1 MKLNQKFKMQ
11 KTVIITG
18 TSGLLGKSL
27 VSSFIKNG
35 YFVLGLDKIDKIKNQ
50 ENFLYLKCDIS
61 NENNIM
67 KTFKIIR
74 KKKFNV
80 VTLVNNAA
88 IDHKVEGKKGFNFTT
103 YKLSDWKKVMS
114 INIDAMFLVS
124 KYSCKIFE
132 KNNFGNIINV
142 SSTYGIVAPDNSIY
156 KSLGK
161 FKKSIDYP
169 TSKSAVIGFTKSL
182 ASYYVNKK
190 IRVNCICPGG
200 IYDNQD
206 KNFIK
211 NYSKKTILGRMANV
225 EEISNAINYLASDE
239 SSYMTGST
247 LIVDGGWSII

>member
-211 NYSKKTILGRMANV
+211 NYSKRTILGRMAKV
-225 EEISNAINYLASDE
+225 EEISNAISYLASDE
-239 SSYMTGST
+239 SSYMTGSI
-247 LIVDGGWSII
+247 LVVDGGWTTI